1 MKIGDLMLS
10 DLKNYNAKGLNS
22 ISSDSKPPMPK
33 FQCVTELENKEQD
46 NCEDLIEKIKSNPDM
61 LNLLKTLVGQI

>member
-1 MKIGDLMLS
+1 
-10 DLKNYNAKGLNS
+10 
-22 ISSDSKPPMPK
+22 MPK